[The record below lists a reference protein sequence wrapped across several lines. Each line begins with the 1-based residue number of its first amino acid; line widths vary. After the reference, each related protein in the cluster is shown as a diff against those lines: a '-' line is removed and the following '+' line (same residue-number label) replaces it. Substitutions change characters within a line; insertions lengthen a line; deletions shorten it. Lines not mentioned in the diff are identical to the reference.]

1 MTVAEEV
8 HHIYPEG
15 AGNLARAKGKP
26 AHEFF
31 KKFGQAMPKKDW
43 NDPGTKQGV
52 YMIGPNAEYLEGGGA
67 ISGNST
73 DVRKRL
79 QMALA
84 RWDKLRKKLKYANKP
99 VPETTNIVVP
109 AMADKPLVFRVF
121 LRDLPR
127 GKKDESGRRFTK
139 RDLSGLWIDFT
150 KWAWNINW
158 LALDDVAALIPKG
171 KKLETVQSDVFRRIC
186 REALVDNVRGQNRG
200 GRDQHVKLAE
210 LTMRRLKDT
219 AGNWIIEYRGKAS
232 MDSGNAK
239 FAPRLY
245 GRGVWNPKKRE
256 FESLEIVA
264 IGDREGAGRFNQR
277 ERDRG
282 PAPMGVALVL
292 YRAEP
297 RASK

>member
-1 MTVAEEV
+1 V

-67 ISGNST
+67 ISGNM
-73 DVRKRL
+73 DAVRKRL
-79 QMALA
+79 RNALD
-84 RWDKLRKKLKYANKP
+84 RWNVLRKKQKYANKP

-109 AMADKPLVFRVF
+109 AMAGKPLVLRVF

-127 GKKDESGRRFTK
+127 GKKDDSGRRFTE
-139 RDLSGLWIDFT
+139 RDLGGLWIDFT
-150 KWAWNINW
+150 KWAWNLNW
-158 LALDDVAALIPKG
+158 LGLDDATVLVPKG
-171 KKLETVQSDVFRRIC
+171 KKLEPVKSAVFRRIC

-200 GRDQHVKLAE
+200 WRDQQVKLAE
-210 LTMRRLKDT
+210 LTMLRLKDT
-219 AGNWIIEYRGKAS
+219 AGNWNIEYRGKAS
-232 MDSGNAK
+232 MESGNAK
-239 FAPRLY
+239 FAPKLY
-245 GRGVWNPKKRE
+245 GRGVWNPKKRQ

-264 IGDREGAGRFNQR
+264 IGEREGAGRFNQR

-292 YRAEP
+292 YRAEQST
-297 RASK
+297 SK